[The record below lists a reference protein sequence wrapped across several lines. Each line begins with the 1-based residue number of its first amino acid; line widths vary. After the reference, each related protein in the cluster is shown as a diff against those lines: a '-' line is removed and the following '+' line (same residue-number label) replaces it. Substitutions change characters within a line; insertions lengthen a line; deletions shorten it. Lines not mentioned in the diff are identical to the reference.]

1 MDLIRFLKDFFH
13 VDGSGNTAVK
23 YAQGQTYPATE
34 ETTSQVAAG
43 VAEVVAQVPP
53 GGVTQVVGQ
62 VVAATEGTTSSE
74 PPVAQPAGNT
84 ASVTAPAV

>member
-43 VAEVVAQVPP
+43 VAEVVAQVAPE
-53 GGVTQVVGQ
+53 GVTQVV
-62 VVAATEGTTSSE
+62 AAMEGVTTSE
-74 PPVAQPAGNT
+74 PPIAQPAGNT
-84 ASVTAPAV
+84 TGVTAPAV

>member
-13 VDGSGNTAVK
+13 VDGSGTTAVK

-43 VAEVVAQVPP
+43 VAEVV
-53 GGVTQVVGQ
+53 TVV
-62 VVAATEGTTSSE
+62 EGASLSDQPEGDTTD
-74 PPVAQPAGNT
+74 
-84 ASVTAPAV
+84 VTAPTV

>member
-43 VAEVVAQVPP
+43 VAEVVA
-53 GGVTQVVGQ
+53 
-62 VVAATEGTTSSE
+62 ATEGTTSSE